1 MQAALASLTADAW
14 RLLGPPNHQHYHS
27 LSSLLPSF
35 LTANGCESDF
45 SPSKGKASSESA
57 TTISSCG
64 SSSALPEPLR
74 ELLLV
79 FRSDAMFLTLSGL
92 TGLELHP
99 MSSGAA
105 DESDGAESAN
115 GEEDEDEEPDDD
127 DQPDASTADASCAH
141 EELDDSDAADEHY
154 VSSGEDDSEE
164 EEADGVAEGEKS
176 AETEAPNCK
185 KARLDSADAPAP
197 QTAAPTADSSAADK
211 CNSARCSVEVRRWAP
226 GDYSL
231 ASDDAFAH
239 RTANALDALLYV
251 VDGGEHS

>member
-57 TTISSCG
+57 

-115 GEEDEDEEPDDD
+115 DEEDEDEEPADD
-127 DQPDASTADASCAH
+127 DQQDASTADASCAH
-141 EELDDSDAADEHY
+141 EELDGSDAADEHY
-154 VSSGEDDSEE
+154 VSSGEDVSEE
-164 EEADGVAEGEKS
+164 EEADGVAEGETS
-176 AETEAPNCK
+176 AETEAPSCK
-185 KARLDSADAPAP
+185 KARLDSADAAAP